1 MRAWATLDGTHT
13 RLGAVKDQLAL
24 DVDRSRLL
32 VGTDIGAF
40 AADRGRV
47 GVMLAA
53 ARSQATSRS
62 SLTGYRARGKVEGG
76 AAGVYG
82 NWRNDAVS
90 VDASVQRGRFRNRV
104 EGDGLE
110 TERYDADLWQSSL
123 EVGYRLDIG
132 RIGATALSLQPE
144 LQLVH
149 TDAAMDAHRERNGTT
164 VRSLGDHGLSGRLG
178 MRLEGAPDG
187 GSGAVSLQTYATA
200 NWYRDGAGN
209 GLAFDDEALR
219 ASTPR
224 NRYALGAGARVGVG
238 RGLSAWGG
246 LALTRGDGGYRETAA
261 QLGLSCDW

>member
-1 MRAWATLDGTHT
+1 M
-13 RLGAVKDQLAL
+13 
-24 DVDRSRLL
+24 
-32 VGTDIGAF
+32 
-40 AADRGRV
+40 
-47 GVMLAA
+47 
-53 ARSQATSRS
+53 
-62 SLTGYRARGKVEGG
+62 
-76 AAGVYG
+76 YG
-82 NWRNDAVS
+82 SWRNDAVW

-104 EGDGLE
+104 EGDGLQ

-123 EVGYRLDIG
+123 EFGYRLDVG

-178 MRLEGAPDG
+178 MRLEGATERS
-187 GSGAVSLQTYATA
+187 SGTMSLQPYATA

-209 GLAFDDEALR
+209 GIAFDDEALR

-238 RGLSAWGG
+238 RGVSAWGG